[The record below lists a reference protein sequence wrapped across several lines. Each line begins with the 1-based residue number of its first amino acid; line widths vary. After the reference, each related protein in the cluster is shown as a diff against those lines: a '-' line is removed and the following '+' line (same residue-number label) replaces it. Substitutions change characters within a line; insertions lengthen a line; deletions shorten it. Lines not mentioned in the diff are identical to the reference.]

1 MAEQTV
7 NVNPDG
13 TTTFEGSDGS
23 GAAGGGEESTM
34 PPIVAEPGIDEQ
46 IVKGTDP
53 AIYLLLAAVLIGFL
67 YYLYT
72 RKAKADAEDEFFA
85 NLEDEKVS
93 VSLLLHRF
101 VGCIFDSH
109 HYLWWKSIPV

>member
-13 TTTFEGSDGS
+13 STTFEGNDGS
-23 GAAGGGEESTM
+23 GAAGGGGEESTM
-34 PPIVAEPGIDEQ
+34 PPDIDDE

-72 RKAKADAEDEFFA
+72 RKARADAEDEFFA
-85 NLEDEKVS
+85 NLEDEKVRTYYRCCI
-93 VSLLLHRF
+93 LLLPERFFPLF
-101 VGCIFDSH
+101 VG
-109 HYLWWKSIPV
+109 SILSTHT